1 VSHDLAVC
9 RHSLVL
15 GALTPTAVRVLVL
28 GLFVAGCGG
37 HAHTHGTI
45 VFMTVDGSRV
55 AFYGVR
61 PDGTG
66 LVRLPPGTAPYG
78 TSVAWSPDGAELE
91 DAAGDLVLYVAGAAI
106 HVLRLSDGRDVV
118 IHTPDATEPVF
129 ARLVSNGFFYAF
141 NVAYAK
147 RPGRLVF
154 VTRAD
159 LDRAR

>member
-1 VSHDLAVC
+1 MQ
-9 RHSLVL
+9 L
-15 GALTPTAVRVLVL
+15 GFRSA
-28 GLFVAGCGG
+28 
-37 HAHTHGTI
+37 
-45 VFMTVDGSRV
+45 
-55 AFYGVR
+55 
-61 PDGTG
+61 
-66 LVRLPPGTAPYG
+66 
-78 TSVAWSPDGAELE
+78 AELE
-91 DAAGDLVLYVAGAAI
+91 DAAGDLVLYVVGAAI

-129 ARLVSNGFFYAF
+129 ARLVPNGLFYAF